1 MMKGICITK
10 KHGYLYPM
18 RGYSEL
24 ATESQRLINGV
35 INVLKTS
42 KQAKV
47 VTIDRTLFSKWDE
60 NREGLL
66 LFIEKNSDGNIIRR
80 FAIDLTA

>member
-1 MMKGICITK
+1 MKGTYITK
-10 KHGYLYPM
+10 KHGYSYPIY
-18 RGYSEL
+18 GHSEL
-24 ATESQRLINGV
+24 AAKSQRLINGV

-47 VTIDRTLFSKWDE
+47 VTTDRTLFSTWDE